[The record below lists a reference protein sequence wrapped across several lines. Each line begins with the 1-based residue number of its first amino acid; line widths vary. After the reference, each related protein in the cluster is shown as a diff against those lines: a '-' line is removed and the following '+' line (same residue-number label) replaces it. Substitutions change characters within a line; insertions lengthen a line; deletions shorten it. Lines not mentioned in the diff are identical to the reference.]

1 MQTFQTLPTD
11 VLLHIS
17 TYLHTRRRRCALLPY
32 LSKSFHANLPTP
44 PLRIVITTTLNQH
57 LINNA
62 NQGASFLRGSDP
74 TKVPEIWIEDGTFPI
89 NLGHLVSNC
98 PYIVSIYG
106 EGTGKTILHGGIT
119 ALPFDGTVKVK
130 LEDVTI
136 DGRNKVGKHG
146 YALFTHSKYTEKRA
160 IGDHIRIKHD
170 NEWKAGEIT
179 KVMRDGTYDMKFD
192 IPIDNPKSNNTSS
205 TSKRLRIKGIQESQ
219 IEGGDIGYAHS
230 DVRFTR
236 VEVSHFKYGGIYTG
250 SGANVYL
257 NECEIHHC
265 ARGAVCLPGGKIEI
279 RSTKIYDNEISL
291 EARKVVEKKQPI
303 VDTRNTESRDTESNR
318 GETKNK
324 SQDQNKTVR
333 VSPKVKNG
341 EISIDHFTYI
351 NTKFTGQVRQTIW
364 LPSVK

>member
-1 MQTFQTLPTD
+1 VALLFFNLTTCKTNLDCRDVRGYPKLRINMQTFQTLPTD

-44 PLRIVITTTLNQH
+44 PLRIIINTQH
-57 LINNA
+57 QINNA
-62 NQGASFLRGSDP
+62 NQGATFLRGSDP
-74 TKVPEIWIEDGTFPI
+74 TKVPEIWIEEGTYPI

-106 EGTGKTILHGGIT
+106 EGIGKTTLHGGIT

-136 DGRNKVGKHG
+136 DGRNKISKHG

-170 NEWKAGEIT
+170 NEWKAGEIA
-179 KVMRDGTYDMKFD
+179 KVMRDGTYDIKFD
-192 IPIDNPKSNNTSS
+192 IAIDTTNTKSKKI
-205 TSKRLRIKGIQESQ
+205 SKRLRIKGIQESQ

-236 VEVSHFKYGGIYTG
+236 VEVSNFKYGGIYTG

-257 NECEIHHC
+257 DECEIHHC

-291 EARKVVEKKQPI
+291 EARKVVEKKQPV
-303 VDTRNTESRDTESNR
+303 VDTRNTESS
-318 GETKNK
+318 TKRC
-324 SQDQNKTVR
+324 D
-333 VSPKVKNG
+333 
-341 EISIDHFTYI
+341 
-351 NTKFTGQVRQTIW
+351 
-364 LPSVK
+364 